1 MDSKLDS
8 ESLIDTSPLAR
19 DVFRGCE
26 GQFGNVF
33 HVCLNVCRL
42 HGKVLV
48 GGRVLLVLF
57 CVRHVE
63 HDSSGRLFWGCFGG
77 GMSFGGNA
85 WFNRAST
92 MLCGFNRGSAICTT
106 ATHVHT
112 CCQIHV
118 WFSFIKQICL
128 YIYTMLYDFCMYI
141 FV

>member
-1 MDSKLDS
+1 MQQRDGES
-8 ESLIDTSPLAR
+8 EGKRASETEGVRGNTGRDGDNVVCVLVYAR

-48 GGRVLLVLF
+48 GGHVLFVLF

-85 WFNRAST
+85 WFSRAST

-106 ATHVHT
+106 TICTHVA
-112 CCQIHV
+112 
-118 WFSFIKQICL
+118 
-128 YIYTMLYDFCMYI
+128 DFMCGS
-141 FV
+141 VL